1 MKPHNKTK
9 TNASKYMK
17 LTQENLVL
25 NFLTN
30 GGRIASGKARTL
42 GVANPSAVINN
53 LRNKGHEI
61 YSNVRKTGGH
71 TSFWTLS
78 LPSEDSKTARDVL
91 RAEVLYTV

>member
-1 MKPHNKTK
+1 
-9 TNASKYMK
+9 MK

-30 GGRIASGKARTL
+30 GGHVTTGKARTL

-61 YSNVRKTGGH
+61 YSNVRKTGGRN
-71 TSFWTLS
+71 TFWTLC
-78 LPSEDSKTARDVL
+78 LPTEHSRIARDVL
-91 RAEVLYTV
+91 RDEVLPSAGTV

>member
-1 MKPHNKTK
+1 
-9 TNASKYMK
+9 MK

-30 GGRIASGKARTL
+30 GGRLATGKARTL

-61 YSNVRKTGGH
+61 YSNVRKTGGRH
-71 TSFWTLS
+71 TFWTLA
-78 LPSEDSKTARDVL
+78 LPTQDSRDARATL
-91 RAEVLYTV
+91 LAEVLYTV